1 VNCTTSSPI
10 LSASI
15 VFSLLFG
22 GFALSSSNA
31 APRNSEAEKKNTD
44 YYIELV
50 RRDLR
55 QDTREIIGEKMAFKQ
70 AEADAFWPV
79 YDRYEAE
86 LKRLGDEKLALINDY
101 ADNYKN
107 MTEAKAGELTS
118 KAIDLDESSAAVPA
132 AVPEGADQQAR
143 RAVLSARDGHAEDR
157 RSSDRCTSADDAIRR
172 RSNPCIGNVDEKMI
186 CLPASFSNN
195 RQCRWKWLVQPF
207 SRTMG
212 RRAESCT
219 ARILEREKVSDQHLA
234 DIIIIISHR

>member
-1 VNCTTSSPI
+1 VNRTTSSPI
-10 LSASI
+10 ISASI

-31 APRNSEAEKKNTD
+31 APRNSEAEKKSTD

-55 QDTREIIGEKMAFKQ
+55 QDTREVIGEKMAFKQ

-86 LKRLGDEKLALINDY
+86 LRRLGDQKLALINDY

-118 KAIDLDESSAAVPA
+118 KAIDLDILRTSLLQQYLPQFQKALTNKRAAQFYQLEIAMLKIVDLQIAAQVPMM
-132 AVPEGADQQAR
+132 Q
-143 RAVLSARDGHAEDR
+143 
-157 RSSDRCTSADDAIRR
+157 
-172 RSNPCIGNVDEKMI
+172 
-186 CLPASFSNN
+186 
-195 RQCRWKWLVQPF
+195 
-207 SRTMG
+207 
-212 RRAESCT
+212 
-219 ARILEREKVSDQHLA
+219 
-234 DIIIIISHR
+234 